1 MMDLE
6 ERQGHAE
13 SVRYLVIIKIPN
25 LLGGSVDTKIG
36 TVLQVKSYLL
46 L

>member
-13 SVRYLVIIKIPN
+13 STRYLVIIKILN
-25 LLGGSVDTKIG
+25 LLGGSVDTPG
-36 TVLQVKSYLL
+36 
-46 L
+46 